1 MSGYVNM
8 IVALVTQHSHSK
20 TTELQGQSIHK
31 IIHSYLMATSQPI
44 PRLSSPSTPST
55 NSPLCYNPASL
66 YALIFAH
73 TRICTQESRGCWG
86 YHSVVDLSAKR
97 EGERHKAYQTAKPI
111 FPNDSLQMFC
121 PVLLFQI
128 NAFPVLTHDVD
139 SDDVVN
145 DVGAS

>member
-8 IVALVTQHSHSK
+8 IVAMVMQHSHSK
-20 TTELQGQSIHK
+20 TTELQGQFIHK
-31 IIHSYLMATSQPI
+31 IIHSYLIATSQPI

-55 NSPLCYNPASL
+55 KFPAMLQTCFAARLDIRPYTHMYPRISWVLGVSFRSRSL
-66 YALIFAH
+66 S
-73 TRICTQESRGCWG
+73 QE
-86 YHSVVDLSAKR
+86 R
-97 EGERHKAYQTAKPI
+97 ERRKAYQTAIPR

-139 SDDVVN
+139 SDDVGN
-145 DVGAS
+145 DVGAP